1 MSQRAAIP
9 VFILFAGFAFAQHGS
24 GSHHPFPGPAAPA
37 QPHSHQDMFGFN
49 RLNQI
54 MNTFPMQFG
63 RNIAGLAPLATGR
76 SGPARPHAV
85 LVGAIPGL
93 WPYGYQ
99 EPPPQPVVTL
109 YAPPPPVAVVI
120 NNSFSPQM
128 GPPLVETS
136 APLFD
141 TTVKSYTAPPSASE
155 LRRSARSSA
164 KTENAAPIYLIA
176 FKDGSLVSAYAY
188 WIEDGNLH
196 CVTTTNARKQ
206 APLGDVDID
215 LTERLN
221 HERGVEFQLSG
232 E

>member
-9 VFILFAGFAFAQHGS
+9 VFILFAGFAFAQHGP
-24 GSHHPFPGPAAPA
+24 GFHHPAPGLAAPA
-37 QPHSHQDMFGFN
+37 QPRTSQDMFGFN
-49 RLNQI
+49 RLRQI

-63 RNIAGLAPLATGR
+63 RDIAGLPPLAPGA

-99 EPPPQPVVTL
+99 QPPPPPVVTL

-120 NNSFSPQM
+120 NNTFSPQM
-128 GPPLVETS
+128 ATPLTDTS

-141 TTVKSYTAPPSASE
+141 TSVKSYTAPPSASE
-155 LRRSARSSA
+155 LRRSARPPA
-164 KTENAAPIYLIA
+164 KAENAAPIYLIA

-196 CVTTTNARKQ
+196 CVTTTNSRKQ

-221 HERGVEFQLSG
+221 HERGVEFHLG
-232 E
+232 EE